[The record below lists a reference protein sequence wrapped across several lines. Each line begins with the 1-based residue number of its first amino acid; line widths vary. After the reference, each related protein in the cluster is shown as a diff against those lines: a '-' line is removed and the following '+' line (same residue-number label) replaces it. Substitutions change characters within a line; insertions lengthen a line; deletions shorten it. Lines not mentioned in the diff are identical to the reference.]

1 MVTLVGYWIVLFQ
14 LVKVPPN
21 ALPEVSSYPLM
32 TVALMILM
40 GSLVAPFM
48 EVAGLRGYFQV
59 ANGREFL
66 IGQPVM
72 AWSTAL
78 FALAQWT
85 VESLIP
91 HRLYLA
97 RRLIGALCSL

>member
-1 MVTLVGYWIVLFQ
+1 VLFQ

-32 TVALMILM
+32 TVALMIQM

-48 EVAGLRGYFQV
+48 EVAGLRGYFQI
-59 ANGREFL
+59 ANRQEFL
-66 IGQPVM
+66 IGQPVL

-78 FALAQWT
+78 SALVRLNPASA
-85 VESLIP
+85 VLRSKA
-91 HRLYLA
+91 HRRPLLA
-97 RRLIGALCSL
+97 VIHFCTEA